1 MRNSSSAAGASRG
14 EATAGHTIAQYF
26 CSVGQPSL
34 LLAGHARVKVTLD
47 RLVSFA
53 GVRAETR
60 PEPGLLATLPRRV
73 LN

>member
-1 MRNSSSAAGASRG
+1 M
-14 EATAGHTIAQYF
+14 HTIAQYF

-34 LLAGHARVKVTLD
+34 LLAGHVRVKVTLD

>member
-1 MRNSSSAAGASRG
+1 MRNSSSAAGSSRW
-14 EATAGHTIAQYF
+14 EPTAVHTIAQYF

>member
-1 MRNSSSAAGASRG
+1 M
-14 EATAGHTIAQYF
+14 HTIAQYF

-34 LLAGHARVKVTLD
+34 LLAGHARVKVTLA